1 MCNGYLVTFITPLQ
15 SQATP
20 SWQSDGVER
29 KRKVKCKE
37 VCILL
42 HWQATNQVIFA
53 LNTYKTVPIEKYLGK
68 TRQICDRLAFL
79 SNINKNALLQIK
91 LPYKSFFNLY
101 AF

>member
-1 MCNGYLVTFITPLQ
+1 MSNVKKFAFFCIGKLPIKLFLR
-15 SQATP
+15 S
-20 SWQSDGVER
+20 VE
-29 KRKVKCKE
+29 
-37 VCILL
+37 
-42 HWQATNQVIFA
+42 QA
-53 LNTYKTVPIEKYLGK
+53 LNTYKTVPIEKCLGK